1 MQIPNIKNS
10 PHLGIIFFTLIL
22 CSVWNIPHTIG
33 IRYLAA
39 IILICL
45 LIWRKPN
52 LIDYLKTQ
60 TIFITLCIYLLI
72 HIFFISDNLT
82 LAIKSFNQEWL
93 KFIIFTLLGASIGI
107 YFFSN
112 YEKDIFLWLGG
123 AFSIPLIIHLALVI
137 LKTIQ
142 VGSVPFGYSGYS
154 ALSESHGDLGYT
166 ALQSSIFLLTFILL
180 GTQSKLKKSWA
191 FFLLFCCI
199 LSPYLAQSRGG
210 LIFVTFS
217 ILLITAIFYSI
228 KLQFDKFKNIFLATV
243 IAILICIFSVKI
255 ASIALPS
262 KWVNMGQKIELG
274 LIGDPIEIICSGNQ
288 KIVDDLNHRKIP
300 ITNELKAIVDDI
312 NTGTAA
318 RLTVARAGI
327 QLLMENPM
335 GINGSKNAYQLAIS
349 QKCSPTINMAN
360 THNGWLDL
368 ALALGIPGLVI
379 FLILFMKY
387 SWTGIKALK
396 QADTYIIM
404 ASLGLIATATIWMLR
419 GILDATSRDQMLEMQ
434 AFCLALFSGF
444 IFQSIK
450 NHKKDF

>member
-1 MQIPNIKNS
+1 MQIPNIKDS

-39 IILICL
+39 MILIGL
-45 LIWRKPN
+45 LIWKKPN

-60 TIFITLCIYLLI
+60 TIFIILCIYLLI

-137 LKTIQ
+137 LKTIET
-142 VGSVPFGYSGYS
+142 GSIPFGYRG
-154 ALSESHGDLGYT
+154 LSESHGDLGYT

-199 LSPYLAQSRGG
+199 LSPYLTQSRGG

-217 ILLITAIFYSI
+217 ILLITAIFYST
-228 KLQFDKFKNIFLATV
+228 KFQFDKFKNIFIATV
-243 IAILICIFSVKI
+243 IAILICIFSIKI
-255 ASIALPS
+255 ASTALSS
-262 KWVNMGQKIELG
+262 KWVNIGQRIELG
-274 LIGDPIEIICSGNQ
+274 LMGDPIEVICSGTQ
-288 KIVDDLNHRKIP
+288 KIVDELNLRKIP
-300 ITNELKAIVDDI
+300 ITNELKAIVDDV
-312 NTGTAA
+312 NAGTAA

-327 QLLMENPM
+327 QLLLENPM
-335 GINGSKNAYQLAIS
+335 GINGSKNAYQSAIS
-349 QKCSPTINMAN
+349 QKCSPNINMAN

-379 FLILFMKY
+379 FLALFMNY
-387 SWTGIKALK
+387 SWTGIKVLK
-396 QADTYIIM
+396 QSNTNM
-404 ASLGLIATATIWMLR
+404 MMGSLGLIATATIWMLR
-419 GILDATSRDQMLEMQ
+419 GILDATSRDQMLEIQ
-434 AFCLALFSGF
+434 AFCLALFSGL
-444 IFQSIK
+444 IFQNIK